1 MYNKSVQS
9 VGRGNGGRGEGVVVE
24 IETPKYQETI
34 DDALRL
40 IYTQH
45 HRMMSRL
52 YPAAV
57 QSLTL
62 EQLRSG
68 PLGGDLARLAAIAR
82 GEVREAKERVLEAI
96 DSVLQILFWPPA
108 SEDYTVPRSFWETD
122 LGRMISMAKFR
133 AYEPA
138 ELVSIGNAAQQL
150 GVTRPTIY
158 RWMDDRTLGYVRDEM
173 SGRTFV
179 VRQDVE
185 NLRRDMEHV
194 IEAE

>member
-1 MYNKSVQS
+1 S
-9 VGRGNGGRGEGVVVE
+9 
-24 IETPKYQETI
+24 I
-34 DDALRL
+34 
-40 IYTQH
+40 
-45 HRMMSRL
+45 
-52 YPAAV
+52 
-57 QSLTL
+57 

-68 PLGGDLARLAAIAR
+68 PLGRDLSRLAALAR
-82 GEVREAKERVLEAI
+82 GEVREAKGRVVEAI
-96 DSVLQILFWPPA
+96 DSVQQILFWPPGA
-108 SEDYTVPRSFWETD
+108 EDYTVPRSFWETD

-138 ELVSIGNAAQQL
+138 DLVSIGNAAQQL

-185 NLRRDMEHV
+185 NLRQEVAGAMSEV
-194 IEAE
+194 